1 LLGIAAERALDRLNA
16 RPVPTRFRHCDRIT
30 RGQTGGCD
38 PFDTAGRTC
47 SLEVHVM
54 TRPAIRT
61 AAILVAA
68 LVTFS
73 ACATANAPSAT
84 PTGSGS
90 GSPAAAVQ
98 PTHPVEF
105 VISTAPGGGSDIYAR
120 AMATIIENKKL
131 SPQPVTPLN
140 KEGGSGAVAF
150 GYVYDKTGDMHYVMI
165 TLNSFFTT
173 LITQKTAYRA
183 TDFTPIANLA
193 LDPFYLWVK
202 DDSPW
207 KTAQDFVDA
216 AKKDSL
222 TVSGTGAKQEDEALF
237 RRIEDTMKTKPFTY
251 LSQRSGAEVAAALAG
266 KQGGTV
272 ATVNNPSEGLTLY
285 QANPKQLRPLCA
297 FTPASPTT
305 GVYSG
310 LATCKSQGIP
320 IDDYFIMRAI
330 MAPPGL
336 SPGQQA
342 FWVDVF
348 KKVFD
353 SDEWKKFMSDNALQP
368 DFKSGLEFRQFI
380 LQYQQLHQEIA
391 TKFKWV

>member
-1 LLGIAAERALDRLNA
+1 M
-16 RPVPTRFRHCDRIT
+16 
-30 RGQTGGCD
+30 
-38 PFDTAGRTC
+38 
-47 SLEVHVM
+47 EVRVM
-54 TRPAIRT
+54 SRPAIRIT
-61 AAILVAA
+61 AILAAA
-68 LVTFS
+68 LVTLS

-84 PTGSGS
+84 PTSSGS
-90 GSPAAAVQ
+90 ASAAAVV

-120 AMATIIENKKL
+120 AMASIIENKKF

-150 GYVYDKTGDMHYVMI
+150 QYVYEKTGDMHYVMI

-173 LITQKTAYRA
+173 IITQKLTFKA
-183 TDFTPIANLA
+183 TDFTPVANLA
-193 LDPFYLWVK
+193 LDPFFLWVN

-207 KTAQDFVDA
+207 KTAQDFINA
-216 AKKDSL
+216 AKENSL
-222 TVSGTGAKQEDEALF
+222 TVAGTGAKQEDEALF

-251 LSQRSGAEVAAALAG
+251 LSQTSGATVAAAVAG
-266 KQGGTV
+266 HQGGVV
-272 ATVNNPSEGLTLY
+272 ASVNNPSEGLALY
-285 QANPKQLRPLCA
+285 QASPKKLRPLCA
-297 FTPASPTT
+297 FTTASPKTP
-305 GVYSG
+305 VYST
-310 LATCKSQGIP
+310 LPTCSSQGIP

-336 SPGQQA
+336 SQAQQQ
-342 FWVDVF
+342 FWIDVF

-353 SDEWKKFMSDNALQP
+353 SDEWTKFMTDNALQP

-380 LQYQQLHQEIA
+380 LQYQQLHQDIA